1 MNIVMKDAQAH
12 EASGA
17 VASRNFLGGSDGGS
31 GVMTGLLKQVPGAG
45 SLVQQAEELE
55 RVSQAQ
61 AQILGSQGSYDS
73 SRATQPTTFQG
84 PPGSVGGPPGPGIP
98 GMSPNFDPN
107 KVAAQ
112 IYPILEFR
120 DKVVKLVS
128 ATIEKIPGLEAL
140 VEKITETVTLF
151 VLSLLAP
158 FIRPIIDAVSKQL
171 KAGSTS
177 VIDASGKVTFYLL
190 PTPIK

>member
-1 MNIVMKDAQAH
+1 MNIALKDAQAQ
-12 EASGA
+12 EASSA
-17 VASRNFLGGSDGGS
+17 VASRSFLGGSDGGA

-45 SLVQQAEELE
+45 ALVQQAEELQ
-55 RVSQAQ
+55 RASQAQ
-61 AQILGSQGSYDS
+61 ERMVESSTGQYAYND
-73 SRATQPTTFQG
+73 SRAAQPGTTFQG
-84 PPGSVGGPPGPGIP
+84 PPGSTGGPPGPGIP
-98 GMSPNFDPN
+98 GMSPNFDPQ
-107 KVAAQ
+107 KVAKQ

-158 FIRPIIDAVSKQL
+158 FIRPVIEAVSKQL
-171 KAGSTS
+171 KAGSTT
-177 VIDASGKVTFYLL
+177 VVDASGKVFT
-190 PTPIK
+190 